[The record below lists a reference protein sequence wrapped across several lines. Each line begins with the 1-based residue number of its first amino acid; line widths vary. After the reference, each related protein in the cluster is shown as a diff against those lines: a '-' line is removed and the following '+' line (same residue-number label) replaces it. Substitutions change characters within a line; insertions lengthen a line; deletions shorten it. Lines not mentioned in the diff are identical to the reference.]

1 MLTRNY
7 IINLSVDESNLD
19 GLKLAYVQLDVII
32 KGFRDNIFDVPDY
45 LLEKFNEIKMEL
57 DIRIKSD
64 KLRKLKILKAQRETL
79 KTRDEL
85 RTQKD
90 AEITALEKELNS

>member
-7 IINLSVDESNLD
+7 IINLCVDESNLE
-19 GLKLAYVQLDVII
+19 GLILAYVQLDGII
-32 KGFRDNIFDVPDY
+32 EGYKKNNFPIQDY
-45 LLEKFNEIKMEL
+45 LTEKFNEVKIEL
-57 DIRIKSD
+57 DIRLRSD
-64 KLRKLKILKAQRETL
+64 KLRRLKILRAQRETL

-90 AEITALEKELNS
+90 AEITALEKELNG